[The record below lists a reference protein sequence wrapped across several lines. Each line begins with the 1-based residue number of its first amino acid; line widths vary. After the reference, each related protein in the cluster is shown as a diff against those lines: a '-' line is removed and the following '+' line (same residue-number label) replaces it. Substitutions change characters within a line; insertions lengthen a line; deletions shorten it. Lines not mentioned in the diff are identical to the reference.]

1 MASVEAK
8 QVAQQEA
15 ERARYVVERAKQDAR
30 SVIIKAEGEALAA
43 SKIGDAM
50 KENPG
55 FLQLRRIEAAREIA
69 AVVSKSSNQVY
80 LESGTLLLNL
90 GSHSSDVDGGA
101 GVKEVKEAPKKR

>member
-1 MASVEAK
+1 MHSVESK

-15 ERARYVVERAKQDAR
+15 ERASKIGERAKQDAQ
-30 SVIIKAEGEALAA
+30 SVMIKAQGEAQAA

-55 FLQLRRIEAAREIA
+55 FLQLRRIEAARDIA
-69 AVVSKSSNQVY
+69 NVVSKSANNVF

-90 GSHSSDVDGGA
+90 GSHSSEVDGSTRNPRA
-101 GVKEVKEAPKKR
+101 